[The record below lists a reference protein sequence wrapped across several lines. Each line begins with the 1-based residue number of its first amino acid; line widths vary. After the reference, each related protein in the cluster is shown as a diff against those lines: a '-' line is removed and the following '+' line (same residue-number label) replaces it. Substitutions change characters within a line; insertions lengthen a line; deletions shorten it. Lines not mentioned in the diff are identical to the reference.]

1 MGRGFFVVLGLSG
14 LLSLPAAV
22 VRAEE
27 SVDALPLPSTPAE
40 EPAAVVPK
48 PVRLSMEFQNAT
60 LKDVL
65 RAFSQQSGINVIASS
80 DVGEKP
86 ITLYLEDVSVMDA
99 LDQILRAGDLTYERA
114 PESEIYIVRAKPPA
128 APPGAAAAAPI
139 TRVYKLRYARLS
151 KSILAKAA
159 GAFSLKTPFEA
170 ASSAEGGGG
179 GGVAGGAGG
188 ASAGKDLIGID
199 TVIEQ
204 LLTDQGEVLV
214 DPRTNSLIVT
224 DVPESFPRVEAAL
237 ATLDVRTPQIL
248 IDVELL
254 ETTIGKTKDLGLE
267 WGMGSEGDVFSI
279 VPASK
284 ETRSPFSLFGEDQ
297 ILKPLANTLELT
309 PGTLR
314 FGSAGNATSALGVLQ
329 ALESDSD
336 TKILARPKVL
346 TLDNE
351 TAVIR
356 LTADEA
362 IGFASSNQQST
373 GTTTSE
379 PERAKTGVIL
389 VVTPQINEGG
399 FITMLVEPSVTK
411 TVASRIE
418 PPADQA
424 TPRDPKTRSSR
435 TLVRIRSGD
444 TLVVGGLIDRTE
456 EESLRRVPILSGI
469 PIFGEAFKNQETSN
483 TASELIVFV
492 TPTIVQEAGAAQVAS
507 AAVGA
512 MSLREQESAGGARE
526 EQMEHAL
533 NAHEQP

>member
-14 LLSLPAAV
+14 LLCLPAAV

-27 SVDALPLPSTPAE
+27 SADLPAMPAATAEGPAE
-40 EPAAVVPK
+40 AAPK

-65 RAFSQQSGINVIASS
+65 RVFSQQSGINVIASS

-99 LDQILRAGDLTYERA
+99 LDQILRAGDLVYERA
-114 PESEIYIVRAKPPA
+114 PESEIYIVRAKPPE
-128 APPGAAAAAPI
+128 APPGAIAPALI
-139 TRVYKLRYARLS
+139 TRVYKVRFARLS
-151 KSILAKAA
+151 TSILAKAA
-159 GAFSLKTPFEA
+159 GAFSVKTPFEA
-170 ASSAEGGGG
+170 ASSAEGGSSGGLGG
-179 GGVAGGAGG
+179 GGGG
-188 ASAGKDLIGID
+188 SSGKDLVGID
-199 TVIEQ
+199 TVIKE

-224 DVPESFPRVEAAL
+224 DAPESFSRVEAAL
-237 ATLDVRTPQIL
+237 VTLDVRTPQIL

-254 ETTIGKTKDLGLE
+254 ETTLGKTKDLGIE
-267 WGMGSEGDVFSI
+267 WGMGSEGDLFSI

-284 ETRSPFSLFGEDQ
+284 TTRSPFSLFSEGGA
-297 ILKPLANTLELT
+297 LKPLSDTLELT
-309 PGTLR
+309 PGTMR

-336 TKILARPKVL
+336 TKILARPRVL

-362 IGFASSNQQST
+362 IGFTSSNQQST

-389 VVTPQINEGG
+389 VVTPQINEEN

-418 PPADQA
+418 PPSDQS

-444 TLVVGGLIDRTE
+444 TLVVGGLIDRTDE
-456 EESLRRVPILSGI
+456 QSLRRVPVLSGI

-483 TASELIVFV
+483 SASELIVFV
-492 TPTIVQEAGAAQVAS
+492 TPTIVQEAEAAQVAS

-526 EQMEHAL
+526 EQIEHAL